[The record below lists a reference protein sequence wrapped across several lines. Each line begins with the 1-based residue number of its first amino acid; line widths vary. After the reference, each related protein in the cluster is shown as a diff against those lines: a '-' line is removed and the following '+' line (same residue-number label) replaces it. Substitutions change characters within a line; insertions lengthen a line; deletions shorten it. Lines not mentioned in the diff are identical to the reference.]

1 MLLCYPS
8 LHPLV
13 LHGGDMTDATRCV
26 GDKMRDHLYSIAVL
40 ILAIWLVFLVDAT
53 IPAKLT
59 DWGLVPRTVGGLVGI
74 PLMPLLHGS
83 LGHLLGNTLSLVVL
97 LVLLFGLRSN
107 SWQIVI
113 GIVLLNGTLLWLI
126 GRNAI
131 HVGASGLI
139 FGLIAFLIVSGLMER
154 RPIPLAVSLLVGALY
169 GGTLVVG
176 VIPFWGSDVSWDGH
190 LCGAIS
196 GALMAYVPTAHSGT
210 RRLFSAGES

>member
-1 MLLCYPS
+1 MLCYSS

-13 LHGGDMTDATRCV
+13 LDCADSTGATGCV
-26 GDKMRDHLYSIAVL
+26 RDEMRNHLYPIGVL

-59 DWGLVPRTVGGLVGI
+59 DWGLVPRNLGGLIGI

-97 LVLLFGLRSN
+97 LILLSGSRSN
-107 SWQIVI
+107 NWQIVI
-113 GIVLLNGTLLWLI
+113 GIVLINGVLLWLF
-126 GRNAI
+126 GRTAI

-139 FGLIAFLIVSGLMER
+139 FGLIAFLIVSGLMEK
-154 RPIPLAVSLLVGALY
+154 RPIPLAISLLVGGLY
-169 GGTLVVG
+169 GGTLLAG
-176 VIPFWGSDVSWDGH
+176 VIPHWGSDVSWDGH

-196 GALMAYVPTAHSGT
+196 GAAIAYGMTAYSRSHRVSI
-210 RRLFSAGES
+210 AGQS